1 MTSNRDADWGIS
13 SRGNLWRGGNG
24 TVLVVGKTRDG
35 RVWARVGDDLL
46 DGEYDSLRE
55 AKAAADSEARK
66 S

>member
-13 SRGNLWRGGNG
+13 SRGNLWRGVNG

-46 DGEYDSLRE
+46 DGEYDPLRE
-55 AKAAADSEARK
+55 AKAAADSEGA
-66 S
+66 